1 MDCPL
6 SVPLPLSHSLSP
18 SLLPLYHTAAVSNHS
33 GLRSLSIPLPPHPSS
48 TPSFTS
54 SPMRL
59 LFFLLV
65 VPLLARAETLNTGAY
80 VRLNQKA
87 VDYFASL
94 ASEALPRLLENV
106 TLPPIAAGSYATLS
120 PHFEH
125 FSKPEISAKF
135 LSSNG
140 VQAKVSIEKV
150 AVKALT
156 DINALFF
163 SLREYVHIQLE
174 KVSVDVILHFDRNTT
189 TNTNVI
195 TAERCDVVDPIIT
208 LTFKKDSDIKEYQDM
223 FHSGIKDALK
233 EAVCVTAV
241 QALTFIDEQHVQQE
255 DPVDSSSGGISAAE
269 LAEDLCADEKALTT
283 PSPPGGL
290 TSPIQTGP
298 PWSVDL
304 TMTLP
309 PQFTEEDVTF
319 GVNGGVLLA
328 SLAAKDVPPPV
339 PIEPKLLGKKMV
351 GVMLTDFVPNT
362 FFSHVFDFGIGEID
376 YQVHPEHLP
385 SSLRSIAKLLC
396 GGCHLQV
403 TGSLTRKPRVEM
415 DDKLGARVHLAANVS
430 ILFHGKKSSYDVIN
444 ATTDMYLTLKPSIR
458 HSRVYG
464 DVALTS
470 VDFDIKNLG
479 MAGALSAP
487 LEKFM
492 SFVVPRTM
500 WPAIRKRIRFA
511 MHQRG
516 IKLPV
521 LCGVSLHDF
530 SLTYTDRA
538 AILQSDLSLD
548 LELFLR
554 KFKSYINRK
563 TIESTGSAL
572 YAKRR

>member
-1 MDCPL
+1 LREEKRTLIDDEAVPSPISPL
-6 SVPLPLSHSLSP
+6 SLLLSHSSCLQSE
-18 SLLPLYHTAAVSNHS
+18 
-33 GLRSLSIPLPPHPSS
+33 GLRSLSILLLPPHH
-48 TPSFTS
+48 S
-54 SPMRL
+54 SPMRFPL
-59 LFFLLV
+59 LLLL
-65 VPLLARAETLNTGAY
+65 PLLATTENLNTGVY

-106 TLPPIAAGSYATLS
+106 TLPPIEAGSMATIS

-125 FSKPEISAKF
+125 FSKPKISAKF

-140 VQAKVSIEKV
+140 VQAKVLIEKV
-150 AVKALT
+150 WVKALT
-156 DINALFF
+156 DINLMFY
-163 SLREYVHIQLE
+163 SIKEYVHISIE
-174 KVSVDVILHFDRNTT
+174 NVSLDVILHFDRNTT
-189 TNTNVI
+189 TNRNVI
-195 TAERCDVVDPIIT
+195 TAERCDVVDPAINV
-208 LTFKKDSDIKEYQDM
+208 TFKKDSELSEYSEM
-223 FHSGIKDALK
+223 FQSGIRDALK
-233 EAVCVTAV
+233 GAVCVKAV

-255 DPVDSSSGGISAAE
+255 DPSESPSDGLSAAE

-290 TSPIQTGP
+290 TSPIQSGP
-298 PWSVDL
+298 PWSLDL

-309 PQFTEEDVTF
+309 PQFTQEDVTF

-328 SLAAKDVPPPV
+328 SLAAKDVPSPV
-339 PIEPKLLGKKMV
+339 PIDSQLLGRKMV
-351 GVMLTDFVPNT
+351 GVMVTDFVPNT

-376 YQVHPEHLP
+376 YQIHPEHLP
-385 SSLRSIAKLLC
+385 SSLRSIARLLC

-415 DDKLGARVHLAANVS
+415 DDQLGARVHLAANVS
-430 ILFHGKKSSYDVIN
+430 ILFHGKKASYDVIN
-444 ATTDMYLTLKPSIR
+444 ATTDMFLTVKPTIR
-458 HSRVYG
+458 HSRIYG
-464 DVALTS
+464 DVALTN

-530 SLTYTDRA
+530 SLSYTDRA
-538 AILQSDLSLD
+538 AIFQSDLTFD

-554 KFKSYINRK
+554 KFKAYVNRK
-563 TIESTGSAL
+563 TMESSGVEL
-572 YAKRR
+572 YATRR